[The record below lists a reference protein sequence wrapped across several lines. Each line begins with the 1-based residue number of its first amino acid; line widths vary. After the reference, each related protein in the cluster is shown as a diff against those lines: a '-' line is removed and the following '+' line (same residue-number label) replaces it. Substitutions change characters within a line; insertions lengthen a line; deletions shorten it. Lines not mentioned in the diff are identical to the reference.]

1 MKDCYFP
8 QVSPGTHSGAVLLQS
23 NMILFQ
29 SSPVVMAN
37 RSKKASK
44 KLLKFLRSS
53 ITSPD
58 LMFPN
63 MNTPRIENM
72 KKISI
77 RSMNTLN
84 STGIENMIVW
94 IIAYRP
100 SAFPARRRTLVTLR
114 TLITLAS
121 WGPTFS
127 SWIVSASNIP
137 RIMSKIELITTKKS
151 NLFQEFLR

>member
-1 MKDCYFP
+1 
-8 QVSPGTHSGAVLLQS
+8 
-23 NMILFQ
+23 
-29 SSPVVMAN
+29 
-37 RSKKASK
+37 
-44 KLLKFLRSS
+44 
-53 ITSPD
+53 
-58 LMFPN
+58 MFPN